1 MELLRVGSN
10 TVPGKLAGAI
20 ANIVKN
26 EGCAEAQCI
35 GARAVNQLVKAV
47 IIARSFTIPTGIDL
61 CCVPSF
67 ETVKTF
73 EDAEETTA
81 IKMIIEA
88 RLDGEHK

>member
-10 TVPGKLAGAI
+10 TVPWKLAGAI

-67 ETVKTF
+67 DTVKTF
-73 EDAEETTA
+73 EDTEESTV

-88 RLDGEHK
+88 RLYGEHK

>member
-1 MELLRVGSN
+1 MELLKVGSN
-10 TVPGKLAGAI
+10 TQPGKLAGAI

-67 ETVKTF
+67 DTVKIF
-73 EDAEETTA
+73 EYTEESTI

>member
-1 MELLRVGSN
+1 MELLKVGSN
-10 TVPGKLAGAI
+10 TQPGKLAGAI

-26 EGCAEAQCI
+26 EGCAEVKCI

-67 ETVKTF
+67 DTVKTF
-73 EDAEETTA
+73 EDTEESTV

-88 RLDGEHK
+88 RFGW

>member
-10 TVPGKLAGAI
+10 TAPGKLAGAI

-67 ETVKTF
+67 DTVKTF
-73 EDAEETTA
+73 EDTEESTV

>member
-67 ETVKTF
+67 DTVKTF
-73 EDAEETTA
+73 EDTEE
-81 IKMIIEA
+81 
-88 RLDGEHK
+88 